1 MRTVFEREGAIRS
14 VDLLA
19 AFATLWRQR
28 SSGVVRFS
36 GPGESIQFDVLK
48 GDVVRVSASDTGFD
62 AIEVLLR
69 AGKLD
74 ATTLE
79 GRRLPSG
86 KDRAL
91 AAREMGLLTER
102 DWRWGERIRATEI
115 LAHLVAWLE
124 GSYAFDSSARP
135 EAGDLTVGIHRLI
148 LELFLRSRDR
158 AFVHHAL
165 PAVDAPLQRA
175 ADFEEKFGTLGLTQD
190 ALAVAAAIDGRSTAA
205 EISRRTPPDPFSV
218 EKLLAALATLGL
230 LHPEY
235 AGEPARATPG
245 RDAED
250 VAPPK
255 SEPAAPPIA
264 APLTP
269 EPSPVENDLAE
280 APDEPEIDLPLGT
293 PSEPEPALVAWEPV
307 PPEPMDQPL
316 DVAGA
321 EIASPTRRSLPGA
334 VWVLLVLALA
344 VGALLFSRAR
354 ETGSGPVAPV
364 PIATAT
370 SATRSPPTAVPGTP
384 PAVVA
389 PVAPTAP
396 PASAISTAAASPVP
410 ATPSSSPPPLPSATA
425 VPPTPAP
432 PTPAPTAAPTP
443 RANPIRVAALPGPTS
458 APAGPGRTRA
468 EWLALAERDRLLL
481 REQPNALFTIQL
493 ELVCELPSLTEAWRF
508 DRRGEIWLAPAEHRG
523 RPCFR
528 VFWGR
533 YPDLDSAR
541 RAKASV
547 PRYFFTPSNHP
558 AVVST
563 RALLP

>member
-1 MRTVFEREGAIRS
+1 MRTAFEPEGDIRS

-28 SSGVVRFS
+28 SSGVLRFS
-36 GPGESIQFDVLK
+36 GPGESIRFDVLE
-48 GDVVRVSASDTGFD
+48 GEVVRVSASDPGFD

-74 ATTLE
+74 ATALE
-79 GRRLPSG
+79 GRRLSSG

-102 DWRWGERIRATEI
+102 DWRWGERIRAVEI

-124 GSYAFDSSARP
+124 GSYLFDPSARP

-165 PAVDAPLQRA
+165 PAVDAPLRRS
-175 ADFEEKFGTLGLTQD
+175 ADFEERFGTLGLTPD
-190 ALAVAAAIDGRSTAA
+190 ARAVAAAIDGRSTAA

-235 AGEPARATPG
+235 AAGPARAAPG
-245 RDAED
+245 RDAGD
-250 VAPPK
+250 VSEAATENEPPRP
-255 SEPAAPPIA
+255 SLTTPPTPAAASIE
-264 APLTP
+264 T
-269 EPSPVENDLAE
+269 DLAE
-280 APDEPEIDLPLGT
+280 EPKEPEIDLPLGT
-293 PSEPEPALVAWEPV
+293 PVEPSEPDPALVAWENV
-307 PPEPMDQPL
+307 PPEPMDQRL
-316 DVAGA
+316 DVAAA
-321 EIASPTRRSLPGA
+321 EMAPPTRRSIPGA
-334 VWVLLVLALA
+334 VWVLLVLAIA

-354 ETGSGPVAPV
+354 ETG
-364 PIATAT
+364 TALPPLFPT
-370 SATRSPPTAVPGTP
+370 TLPPPPTAV
-384 PAVVA
+384 AVL
-389 PVAPTAP
+389 AP
-396 PASAISTAAASPVP
+396 PAPALPTAVPTPMPTARPTVVPSPVP
-410 ATPSSSPPPLPSATA
+410 TAVPSPPAPATAVVRAA
-425 VPPTPAP
+425 VPPTRVPS
-432 PTPAPTAAPTP
+432 PTAAP
-443 RANPIRVAALPGPTS
+443 RKPTS
-458 APAGPGRTRA
+458 TPAGAGRTRA

-481 REQPNALFTIQL
+481 QEQPKALFTIQL

-508 DRRGEIWLAPAEHRG
+508 DRRGEMWLAPAEHLG

-533 YPDLDSAR
+533 YADLDSAR

-547 PRYFFTPSNHP
+547 PRFFFTPSNNP

-563 RALLP
+563 RPALLR